1 MTSVISCLSKDLI
14 GRINISK
21 GILIVLYFEH
31 VIAIRK
37 VRFHGLEK
45 GGGFSWTGPYT
56 MTEVSSFVP
65 TRLLCHK
72 KVWKLA
78 MY

>member
-21 GILIVLYFEH
+21 GVLVVLYFEH

-45 GGGFSWTGPYT
+45 GGGFS
-56 MTEVSSFVP
+56 
-65 TRLLCHK
+65 
-72 KVWKLA
+72 
-78 MY
+78 